1 MKNSIPNAA
10 KISPTDFV
18 IFGGGGDLSIRK
30 IIPALFWR
38 FVDKQIDS
46 QSNIIICLHKKT
58 ELETILNLIKPHTF
72 NSIYLS
78 KTLQNNWKNFYKL
91 LSLITLDLVT
101 GEGIN
106 DLILLIYSCNPFTSL
121 TSLIG
126 YGLRLNPFIKGT
138 IG

>member
-78 KTLQNNWKNFYKL
+78 KTCL
-91 LSLITLDLVT
+91 L
-101 GEGIN
+101 
-106 DLILLIYSCNPFTSL
+106 YTSPSPRDNR
-121 TSLIG
+121 TS
-126 YGLRLNPFIKGT
+126 RMPSSA
-138 IG
+138 

>member
-58 ELETILNLIKPHTF
+58 ELETIFIGKLYALNCLFSKIK
-72 NSIYLS
+72 
-78 KTLQNNWKNFYKL
+78 
-91 LSLITLDLVT
+91 V
-101 GEGIN
+101 
-106 DLILLIYSCNPFTSL
+106 
-121 TSLIG
+121 
-126 YGLRLNPFIKGT
+126 
-138 IG
+138 